1 MSSTAPR
8 SRCSER
14 TVSWRCSPLRFVSLI
29 LIAFSFIVAGSFQL
43 SPPVARLR
51 GQCII
56 VDRICHG
63 RTDVALASRTGKTDG
78 DDKGNESTDQLP
90 SEDTNHIQNE
100 NILGSISQNATKD
113 SSTTE
118 NTSKDNNVTV
128 VAKSWNMPLPLK
140 HRSEA
145 PIFLFPWSLWMKIRS
160 SISMPG
166 ISSRS
171 RSESSINR
179 KQKPKRRW
187 EIPLTSKPYQG
198 VEDLESTILA
208 CIVAIALYFF
218 IGMLAF
224 PLWLEPS
231 WTLVDAVYFSMV
243 SLTTVGYGDVVVGSG
258 GGARAILAK
267 LFVLSYNVYAV
278 CISVSALGIIAKLA
292 LNQEHKIISKAK
304 EKARQRLV
312 QMFDSEQDDEIDL
325 EEEEDAADEDDEQC
339 QWADRVFSEKDECAL
354 PEEPRSI
361 FGTLTKAL
369 RSNSS
374 DFVAVALI
382 GWLIKRAE
390 RWSFIDL
397 LYYWN
402 CTATTIGFGDV
413 CPQTQLGRLLAIVFI
428 PLSVVTLGEVIASVF
443 SFVSSRIAAKAEKDF
458 IRREITLSDLEYL
471 DVNYDGKVCELDF
484 ITFMLVAMHK
494 VDQRTIKDIRR
505 LFFALDAGKDG
516 FIEKEDLITLR
527 QRKRFSKRLKRD
539 RKKTER
545 WFETKM
551 TKESKRK
558 KKKWFGQ
565 SY

>member
-1 MSSTAPR
+1 M
-8 SRCSER
+8 
-14 TVSWRCSPLRFVSLI
+14 SWRCSPLRFVSLI
-29 LIAFSFIVAGSFQL
+29 LIASSFIVAGSFQL

-51 GQCII
+51 GRCIV
-56 VDRICHG
+56 VDRICPG
-63 RTDVALASRTGKTDG
+63 RTDVALASKTSKTDG
-78 DDKGNESTDQLP
+78 DDKGNGSTDQQH
-90 SEDTNHIQNE
+90 SEDTHNIQNE
-100 NILGSISQNATKD
+100 DILGSINHNATKD
-113 SSTTE
+113 ASNNE
-118 NTSKDNNVTV
+118 NTSKDNNATT
-128 VAKSWNMPLPLK
+128 VAKSWNMPLSLK

-160 SISMPG
+160 SIPMPG
-166 ISSRS
+166 IMHDKMDSSRS
-171 RSESSINR
+171 QSKSNINP

-258 GGARAILAK
+258 GGTRAILAK
-267 LFVLSYNVYAV
+267 LFVLSFNVYAV

-312 QMFDSEQDDEIDL
+312 QMFDSEEDDEIDL

-339 QWADRVFSEKDECAL
+339 QWADRVFGEKDECAL

-361 FGTLTKAL
+361 FGTLAKAL

-413 CPQTQLGRLLAIVFI
+413 CPQTQRGRLFAIVFI

-471 DVNYDGKVCELDF
+471 DVNDDGKVCELDF

-494 VDQRTIKDIRR
+494 VDQRTIKDLLR
-505 LFFALDAGKDG
+505 LFHALDAGKDG
-516 FIEKEDLITLR
+516 FIQKEDLITLR

-539 RKKTER
+539 RRKTER

-551 TKESKRK
+551 TRESKRK